1 MGHPNSPPKIM
12 SSSQRPQQVPGGSP
26 ELHPSNSATA
36 LEDASYYLGRSFQP
50 DDNVDRVRRNL
61 GRAWFTVHRALAT
74 DPNLKGRLRNE
85 TEFDAYVKPG
95 SNEELELVK
104 LLFSMANNQVP
115 WSDLF
120 KHEAFLKSE
129 AELIYT
135 SNSALATTQAWSGE
149 FKGDLANVLFE
160 TIADDLSKDKTPYA
174 RLTTIINSSGTGKSR
189 MVDELG
195 KEIITVPM
203 CLRPGIKGMPPPDM
217 KLRDWLVS
225 QIRNRDT
232 VQKRLRGF
240 LFSLLVVTLRTLKTI
255 VSEKQDMELP
265 SLNWESSKEKL
276 QDYMPLVV
284 DRQRRLASAFREH
297 MTTGQLYHA
306 SGTHRNTFYDEVI
319 KLADEFVQG
328 STWVKDE
335 AERQYGW
342 YVMGGKG
349 LQEAG
354 KGPLDAGES
363 LCRFIDEHKI
373 LESNHGPRRPL
384 VVLAFDEAHALT
396 DNPRQTDWNLFSELR
411 RTLRQIQDF
420 PIFSIFLSTAGR
432 FNKFSPEIRS
442 DPSARVREPDNRPLN
457 PISEISFDDLAYPA
471 LKDTVTIH
479 RVVETDW
486 ISHLGRPLF
495 GSYWDKFPDELAI
508 LDSARQKL
516 LNGPNELRDDN
527 SAGALA
533 CLSVRLALEFNTDV
547 SAHAVS
553 CVQVE
558 RHMRLCLSATA
569 GFEELITIPG
579 SEPLLAE
586 AAYEL
591 MRDTHRNAVHHLA
604 NHSDL
609 NCIDRG
615 RRGELIATLLIM
627 QTYDAA
633 REISGRRWVSVA
645 NFMEALLPTWNYEM
659 LLQSSPTS
667 WLVKDGPKNRDNTFQ
682 AIFKDY
688 GMWFNHVIKIETQE
702 MISSNHLWKFVTRGA
717 MILCATNQEGIDIV
731 LPICHTTRNLCPD
744 SMTAM
749 VIQVKNAPTYKATL
763 KSSLF
768 DTMDRAVL
776 FSTSDSDFAEASG
789 EPNITELAEPKKKKR
804 KMAPGPS
811 VIPKPEAADLKPVI
825 RVVFDL
831 ASPEPAVVFR
841 QWPEVQH
848 HFSGFT
854 TFDIWLAG
862 LSCKTFKQIQ
872 EADLE
877 SYQILLERSLM
888 PHDALSLKDEPNVG
902 EKARQ
907 GKEASRQ
914 SMVPLILPGLSHH
927 GIHL

>member
-1 MGHPNSPPKIM
+1 M

-26 ELHPSNSATA
+26 ELHPSNSANRIGGRF
-36 LEDASYYLGRSFQP
+36 LLPWRSFQP

-61 GRAWFTVHRALAT
+61 A
-74 DPNLKGRLRNE
+74 GRLRNE

-135 SNSALATTQAWSGE
+135 SNSALAWSGE
-149 FKGDLANVLFE
+149 FKGDLAN
-160 TIADDLSKDKTPYA
+160 DKTPYA

-189 MVDELG
+189 
-195 KEIITVPM
+195 
-203 CLRPGIKGMPPPDM
+203 MPPPDM

-240 LFSLLVVTLRTLKTI
+240 LTLKTI

-297 MTTGQLYHA
+297 MTT
-306 SGTHRNTFYDEVI
+306 VI

-442 DPSARVREPDNRPLN
+442 DPSARVREPDNP
-457 PISEISFDDLAYPA
+457 

-914 SMVPLILPGLSHH
+914 SMVPHH